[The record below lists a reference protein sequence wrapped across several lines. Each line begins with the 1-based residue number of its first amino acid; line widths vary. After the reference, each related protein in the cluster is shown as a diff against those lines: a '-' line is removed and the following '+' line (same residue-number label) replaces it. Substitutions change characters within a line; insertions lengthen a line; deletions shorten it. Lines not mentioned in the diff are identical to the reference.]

1 MDNLKII
8 HCGIRKPGFSD
19 HLESII
25 LEEQIYNLKGLRIL
39 QYSLEIVVI
48 RGRSLRKWHVPLIN
62 NY

>member
-8 HCGIRKPGFSD
+8 HCGIRKPGFSN

-25 LEEQIYNLKGLRIL
+25 LEEQIYNLKGLRIAIFFRNSDTW
-39 QYSLEIVVI
+39 QVF
-48 RGRSLRKWHVPLIN
+48 LRKWHVPLIN

>member
-25 LEEQIYNLKGLRIL
+25 LEEQIYNLKGLRIA
-39 QYSLEIVVI
+39 IFF
-48 RGRSLRKWHVPLIN
+48 RN
-62 NY
+62 NSDTWQVFEEVACSTNK